1 MSLSRNLVDLYVLAS
16 AVTKVGSCVIANQT
30 AAVCL
35 HVKTS
40 SILNPTTIIDTPTQL
55 SGQSQ
60 SHAEAPQ
67 ANHAIA
73 IEVPFP
79 GFEEKQQRHQENVA
93 PIEKAASIEK
103 DTTSPIKPTIH
114 NADKEAANTPEP
126 VVIMEK
132 SVEIQKPQVSTP
144 IAQDIVKEVQQI
156 VEETKRRELKES
168 RIPTSR
174 FGRLWNY
181 GTLATGMG
189 MGAINESF
197 KRATGLSQENSGKF
211 LNQADNDSLY
221 FNAKYAKIRFCD
233 VE

>member
-40 SILNPTTIIDTPTQL
+40 SILNPTTIINTPTQ
-55 SGQSQ
+55 SPGQPQ
-60 SHAEAPQ
+60 SHAETPKVD
-67 ANHAIA
+67 HAIA

-79 GFEEKQQRHQENVA
+79 GFEEKQQRHQKNVA
-93 PIEKAASIEK
+93 PVEKAASIEK
-103 DTTSPIKPTIH
+103 DTTSPIKPITH
-114 NADKEAANTPEP
+114 NIDKKAANTPEP

-132 SVEIQKPQVSTP
+132 SVEIQKPQASTP
-144 IAQDIVKEVQQI
+144 IAQEVVKEVQQI
-156 VEETKRRELKES
+156 VEETERRELKES

-197 KRATGLSQENSGKF
+197 KRATGLSQENSGNFFFK
-211 LNQADNDSLY
+211 
-221 FNAKYAKIRFCD
+221 KPGKIMI
-233 VE
+233 VYILMQNTQKN

>member
-16 AVTKVGSCVIANQT
+16 AVTKVGSCVIANQS

-40 SILNPTTIIDTPTQL
+40 SILNPTTIVETP
-55 SGQSQ
+55 
-60 SHAEAPQ
+60 AAAAAPPPT
-67 ANHAIA
+67 ANEQPQGEPLLHTKVSPSPANRSTA

-79 GFEEKQQRHQENVA
+79 GFEENQEMIQPNSVA
-93 PIEKAASIEK
+93 STET
-103 DTTSPIKPTIH
+103 DTTPPNMSQT
-114 NADKEAANTPEP
+114 AAPAPEP
-126 VVIMEK
+126 IVPKQEP
-132 SVEIQKPQVSTP
+132 VETETQRISTP
-144 IAQDIVKEVQQI
+144 VAEDVVKEVQQI
-156 VEETKRRELKES
+156 VQETKRRELKES

-197 KRATGLSQENSGKF
+197 KRATGLSQESSGK
-211 LNQADNDSLY
+211 LEHAW
-221 FNAKYAKIRFCD
+221 IP
-233 VE
+233 